1 VLISTGPGTIIL
13 VVNARE
19 ITEGPVEIFTKLF
32 GSLLAFVYHCFDRI
46 VILGHLPL
54 LTRPENIVHFFRD
67 IHHASVITKEVLR
80 QRTSD
85 YNRWVV
91 AFARKQRIPIEWAE
105 KGVRKEDYVR
115 SYLQRMERQN
125 RFGVYFI
132 LKSMEVGPSF
142 RCTVPRYPVE
152 DPNYRIITRQR
163 CRYTHYY
170 FYIRDAVLGP
180 IAMCVG
186 SFLPFQITYYLNG
199 HHYIER
205 ELLRRGIAFRKN
217 DNAFLAV
224 ADPAALQAAADR
236 MSADTI
242 RKRLDYWTLI
252 VGPKF
257 SHADRQAI
265 NLKRHY
271 SIQQVEYCQNLIF
284 RRNFPIHKLFERSC
298 DLGLLRML
306 PDKITHIFGFRINK
320 KLRGKLQSVLEKLE
334 HGHHVFRACGR
345 NAVLR
350 MYEKF
355 STFLRLEALSNNLKD
370 FGLKKSLDN
379 LEAVRQKLAAVTGRF
394 AAFEAEAL
402 NVQVDFP
409 LFQRLALPI
418 ISGRSRVPGIKIQD
432 TRLLRLMEVL
442 LHSGTN
448 IGGWPTAQIH
458 EAILAAFGL
467 NARTYTLTQ
476 LRYDIRKMKAHGLL
490 ERDGQRY
497 AYRLTP
503 KGNKAAL
510 MFVLFHK
517 RVCGPLANSLFNSP
531 PQPGLKPPTRIE
543 IAYRKADRSIQQILD
558 LLAA

>member
-1 VLISTGPGTIIL
+1 MILLSTQERMAEEPMETFI
-13 VVNARE
+13 
-19 ITEGPVEIFTKLF
+19 KLF

-67 IHHASVITKEVLR
+67 IHHAGAITKEILR
-80 QRTSD
+80 QRTSE
-85 YNRWVV
+85 YNRWVD

-115 SYLQRMERQN
+115 SYLQRMERRN

-142 RCTVPRYPVE
+142 RSTMPRYAVE
-152 DPNYRIITRQR
+152 DPDYRIIARQR

-170 FYIRDAVLGP
+170 FYIRDEVLGAM
-180 IAMCVG
+180 AMCVG

-205 ELLRRGIAFRKN
+205 ELLRRRVAFRKD

-236 MSADTI
+236 LSADLI
-242 RKRLDYWTLI
+242 RKRLDYWTLV

-257 SHADRQAI
+257 SQADRQAI

-271 SIQQVEYCQNLIF
+271 SIQQVEYCRNLIF

-298 DLGLLRML
+298 DLSLLRLL
-306 PDKITHIFGFRINK
+306 PDKITQIFGFRISRR
-320 KLRGKLQSVLEKLE
+320 LHGKLQSVLEKIN

-379 LEAVRQKLAAVTGRF
+379 LAAVRQTLAAVTDRF

-402 NVQVDFP
+402 NVQVEFP

-418 ISGRSRVPGIKIQD
+418 TSGRTRVPGIKIHD
-432 TRLLRLMEVL
+432 TRMIRLMEVL
-442 LHSGTN
+442 LHSGTK
-448 IGGWPTAQIH
+448 IGGWRSAQIH

-467 NARTYTLTQ
+467 KASSYTPTQ
-476 LRYDIRKMKAHGLL
+476 LRYDLRKMKAHGLI
-490 ERDGQRY
+490 ERAGKRY

-503 KGNKAAL
+503 KGNKVAL
-510 MFVLFHK
+510 LFVLFHK
-517 RVCGPLANSLFNSP
+517 RVCGPLANSLFNSAP
-531 PQPGLKPPTRIE
+531 RPELKPATRLE
-543 IAYRKADRSIQQILD
+543 IAYRKADRSIQHVLD